1 MKTKILLIGSLF
13 IPLTSVGSMINEVL
27 FVLVALARLVGVNK
41 SMNDK
46 QFSSNEMYL
55 GIKDCIQVS
64 PFHRINVGC
73 GIEEL
78 EVKNKVAIN

>member
-1 MKTKILLIGSLF
+1 MKTKNLLIGSLF

-55 GIKDCIQVS
+55 RINDRIQVS

-73 GIEEL
+73 GIEEFS
-78 EVKNKVAIN
+78 